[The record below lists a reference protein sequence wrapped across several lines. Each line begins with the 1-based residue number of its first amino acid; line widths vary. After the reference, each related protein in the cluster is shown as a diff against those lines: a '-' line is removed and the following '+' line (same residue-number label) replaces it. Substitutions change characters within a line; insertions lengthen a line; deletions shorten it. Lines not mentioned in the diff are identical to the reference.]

1 MCYGG
6 MLLVGAMEEDEGF
19 LLFKTIF
26 VRFFMA
32 FECIFFMRVLVFNF
46 GMFRL
51 VNFLTECLCM
61 VSLTLVVMVMR
72 GLVFHPLFCMVLIS
86 GSNLVCFCSR
96 ASLGILS

>member
-1 MCYGG
+1 
-6 MLLVGAMEEDEGF
+6 
-19 LLFKTIF
+19 
-26 VRFFMA
+26 MA
-32 FECIFFMRVLVFNF
+32 FGCIFFMRVLVFNF

-96 ASLGILS
+96 ASLGNFILTMCTFYGLDYGCRGG